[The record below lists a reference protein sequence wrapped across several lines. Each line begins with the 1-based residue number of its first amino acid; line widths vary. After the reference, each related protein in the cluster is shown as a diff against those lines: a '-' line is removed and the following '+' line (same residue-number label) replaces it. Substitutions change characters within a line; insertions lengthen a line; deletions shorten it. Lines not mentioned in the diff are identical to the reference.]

1 MSSNKDILMYICQPK
16 SPWLRS
22 GYGSSIRFHHL
33 WQGTE
38 DRHHFERLRDGM
50 YYKVSK
56 CDDMTRPVEKHP
68 YDQQIKKCCN
78 SSVYPI
84 QPATQQSKIF
94 GDKGTTGLL
103 KGDVGTA
110 FVL

>member
-1 MSSNKDILMYICQPK
+1 M
-16 SPWLRS
+16 
-22 GYGSSIRFHHL
+22 H
-33 WQGTE
+33 
-38 DRHHFERLRDGM
+38 
-50 YYKVSK
+50 YKVTE
-56 CDDMTRPVEKHP
+56 CDDMIRPVQKHP
-68 YDQQIKKCCN
+68 HDQQIKKCSK

-94 GDKGTTGLL
+94 GDKMTTGLL